1 VIGVIALGTV
11 DAGELS
17 LIDEKGR
24 HLDGP
29 PPSKEAFLHA
39 AILRSRPGSAAVV
52 HTHSTH
58 SVAVSCLAGLDPS
71 DALPPL
77 TAYFALRVGRLPL
90 LPYYAP
96 GDLALEE
103 TAERMA
109 KIFLL
114 LRGVEVRTL
123 SEGQRNALNP
133 PGASA

>member
-1 VIGVIALGTV
+1 MIGVIALGTV

-24 HLDGP
+24 HLDGL

-103 TAERMA
+103 
-109 KIFLL
+109 
-114 LRGVEVRTL
+114 
-123 SEGQRNALNP
+123 
-133 PGASA
+133 